1 MGNDVSKGF
10 SAVGNTIKEG
20 LGAWFDPSK
29 RKMILGQ
36 VAKRLPTLHEDLARV
51 SDEQSP
57 ALGLVSRVAS
67 GLIKTLP
74 ATQMAEKVLG
84 NVASGN
90 VGGLIG
96 NAIEAK
102 VAKPTAMSRL
112 DLLKGV
118 ANEITSSE
126 KKKTEREAESQDESY
141 SPAQTAS
148 VPMPSGQ
155 MRRRPAIS
163 QPQEQRR
170 MVKPAVI
177 KSSKSKFNQIRSLLR
192 E

>member
-1 MGNDVSKGF
+1 MGNDISKGF
-10 SAVGNTIKEG
+10 NAVGNTLKEG
-20 LGAWFDPSK
+20 LGAWFDPQK
-29 RKMILGQ
+29 RGMILGQ
-36 VAKRLPTLHEDLARV
+36 VKKALPTLHEDLQRV
-51 SDEQSP
+51 SAEHSP
-57 ALGLVSRVAS
+57 ALGLVSQVAS

-90 VGGLIG
+90 VGGLVG

-102 VAKPTAMSRL
+102 VSKPTALSRM

-118 ANEITSSE
+118 ANEITNSE
-126 KKKTEREAESQDESY
+126 KKKTETS

-148 VPMPSGQ
+148 VPSPSP
-155 MRRRPAIS
+155 MVRKPSVS
-163 QPQEQRR
+163 QPSEQRR
-170 MVKPAVI
+170 MVKPSVI
-177 KSSKSKFNQIRSLLR
+177 KSPKTKFSEIRSLLR

>member
-10 SAVGNTIKEG
+10 NAVGNTLKEG
-20 LGAWFDPSK
+20 LGAWFDPAK
-29 RKMILGQ
+29 RGVILGQ
-36 VAKRLPTLHEDLARV
+36 VKKALPTLHEDLQRV
-51 SDEQSP
+51 SAEHSP
-57 ALGLVSRVAS
+57 ALGLVSQVAS

-90 VGGLIG
+90 TGGLIG

-102 VAKPTAMSRL
+102 LAKPGAYHGEGLTRL

-126 KKKTEREAESQDESY
+126 KKKTEMANPSAT
-141 SPAQTAS
+141 PAQTAS
-148 VPMPSGQ
+148 VPAPSMTG
-155 MRRRPAIS
+155 RKPS
-163 QPQEQRR
+163 KQPR
-170 MVKPAVI
+170 KTSSNPPI
-177 KSSKSKFNQIRSLLR
+177 KTESKSRAQRLMELAR

>member
-10 SAVGNTIKEG
+10 SAVGNTLKEG
-20 LGAWFDPSK
+20 LGAWFDPAK
-29 RKMILGQ
+29 RGVILGQ
-36 VAKRLPTLHEDLARV
+36 VKKALPTLHEDLQRV
-51 SDEQSP
+51 SAEHSP
-57 ALGLVSRVAS
+57 ALGLVSQIGS

-90 VGGLIG
+90 VGGLVG

-102 VAKPTAMSRL
+102 MAKPGAYHGEGLTRM

-118 ANEITSSE
+118 ANEITNSE
-126 KKKTEREAESQDESY
+126 KNKSKSVQSN

-148 VPMPSGQ
+148 VPAQIPTISNPSIPKPKTQ
-155 MRRRPAIS
+155 K
-163 QPQEQRR
+163 Q
-170 MVKPAVI
+170 MVKPSVK
-177 KSSKSKFNQIRSLLR
+177 KSAKTIFNEIRANIR
-192 E
+192 D